1 MDNPAEVQRFLR
13 RLGDPKVQDYFYEY
27 WYNSILSGIPTH
39 MVNIT
44 SNTAWSL
51 FQIPH
56 RALVGGLDKM
66 IVKLTG
72 KPRQR
77 YMNETLPLMAGY
89 RRGFGLGRERAW
101 ETIKTGEPPISMETK
116 WTIEMGSA
124 QGAFARSPYKIAR
137 VLSPFLTAPSRALRA
152 MDVWANSIAY
162 DGQISALARRTGQNK
177 GLTGEALKN
186 YEKEFVKNP
195 PERMHKEAME
205 FAKYTTFMSDPGAI
219 SRWVQQGREIVP
231 AGKIIVPF
239 VNTIANLTKR
249 GMEMT
254 PGIGGLMWK
263 GRPGAEVLAKQ
274 IEGSVLAFYIISKAQ
289 QDEITGA
296 APPEKTKR
304 EAFYRQGKKPWAI
317 KMGDEWV
324 QYRRIEPFNTVIA
337 SSAIA
342 YDEIINADDEEAA
355 TQIFG
360 NVADGIFNNLI
371 DSSYLQGVTNVLD
384 RFGKRK
390 GSLARTVAG
399 FVPYSS
405 FWRSLNRSAEVM
417 MEGEAKFREAQTL
430 FDAFSQVIPGLSG
443 NAPAKMDVWG
453 KEIVIEGGVLRQ
465 WLPYKWSKQTAD
477 DLELELERLG
487 VYPGLPG
494 KTMTIDGKK
503 VELPDDLYR
512 EYAISLGSDLKQV
525 LDVVIATP
533 GYQNI
538 AKQQLNPENSIL
550 FRRNALNLAMNTTR
564 NAHRQLVKEQ
574 YKKRYP

>member
-1 MDNPAEVQRFLR
+1 
-13 RLGDPKVQDYFYEY
+13 
-27 WYNSILSGIPTH
+27 
-39 MVNIT
+39 
-44 SNTAWSL
+44 
-51 FQIPH
+51 
-56 RALVGGLDKM
+56 
-66 IVKLTG
+66 
-72 KPRQR
+72 
-77 YMNETLPLMAGY
+77 
-89 RRGFGLGRERAW
+89 
-101 ETIKTGEPPISMETK
+101 
-116 WTIEMGSA
+116 
-124 QGAFARSPYKIAR
+124 
-137 VLSPFLTAPSRALRA
+137 
-152 MDVWANSIAY
+152 
-162 DGQISALARRTGQNK
+162 
-177 GLTGEALKN
+177 
-186 YEKEFVKNP
+186 
-195 PERMHKEAME
+195 
-205 FAKYTTFMSDPGAI
+205 
-219 SRWVQQGREIVP
+219 
-231 AGKIIVPF
+231 
-239 VNTIANLTKR
+239 
-249 GMEMT
+249 
-254 PGIGGLMWK
+254 
-263 GRPGAEVLAKQ
+263 
-274 IEGSVLAFYIISKAQ
+274 
-289 QDEITGA
+289 
-296 APPEKTKR
+296 
-304 EAFYRQGKKPWAI
+304 
-317 KMGDEWV
+317 MGDEWV